1 MFRNIENLKITN
13 VYKGITQKGA
23 AVSCRKSN
31 SFILRMSGKV
41 RYTFPEFSIEVSQG
55 EVIFLPTGASYFYE
69 SLEEDCEYISVSFEG
84 ELTDAVPSSYPFES
98 FWDSSEFINNM
109 YDLWKFG
116 GQSEHYR
123 CYAIFYNLLSYLQF
137 LENQSYMDKNKL
149 NLISPAI
156 SYLKTHIYDCNLK
169 VETLQQLCDIS
180 GAYFRKLFQSKYG
193 VSPQK
198 YILSK
203 RLSYAKSIIDNGDF
217 RSFAEVAAA
226 VGYSDSLYFSRAFKK
241 KYGVSPSQYAK

>member
-13 VYKGITQKGA
+13 VYKGVTQRGA
-23 AVSCRKSN
+23 SVSCRKSN
-31 SFILRMSGKV
+31 SFILRVSGKV
-41 RYTFPEFSIEVSQG
+41 RYNFSEYSIVVSQG
-55 EVIFLPTGASYFYE
+55 EIIFLPIGSSYFYE
-69 SLEEDCEYISVSFEG
+69 TLEENCEYISVSFDG
-84 ELTDAVPSSYPFES
+84 DITDAAPSAYPFES

-123 CYAIFYNLLSYLQF
+123 CYSVFYNLLSYLQF
-137 LENQSYMDKNKL
+137 LENQTYMDKNKL

-156 SYLKTHIYDCNLK
+156 SYLRNHIYDCSLK
-169 VETLQQLCDIS
+169 VETLCQLCGIS

-198 YILSK
+198 YILTK
-203 RLSYAKSIIDNGDF
+203 RLSHAKSIIDNGDY
-217 RSFAEVAAA
+217 RSFTEVAAN